1 MTGHH
6 HKKHGSD
13 GEPDVELDFEPAEEM
28 GDTASLKA
36 KIAKLRHELDEAKKE
51 RQEYLDGW
59 QRAKADA
66 INAKKDAAQE
76 SQRMILRMKEGI
88 MEELLPPLDSFD
100 MAAGSPAWENVD
112 AGWRS
117 GVEHIRNQLLEV
129 LSRNGIE
136 RFGRVGEPFDPYR
149 HEAVEERDDMPG
161 EPGSILRVL
170 RYGYRAGERV
180 LRPAQVVI
188 KSHA

>member
-1 MTGHH
+1 MTEH
-6 HKKHGSD
+6 HKKHGSHD
-13 GEPDVELDFEPAEEM
+13 EPEVELDFEPEEEL
-28 GDTASLKA
+28 GDLAAANAKLKKLKA
-36 KIAKLRHELDEAKKE
+36 ELTAVKKE

-66 INAKKDAAQE
+66 INAKKEAAAE
-76 SQRMILRMKEGI
+76 SQRMVLKMKEGI
-88 MEELLPPLDSFD
+88 MEELVPALDSFD
-100 MAAGSPAWENVD
+100 MAAGSPAWEAVD

-117 GVEHIRNQLLEV
+117 GIEHIRNQLLDV

-136 RFGRVGEPFDPYR
+136 RFGKIGEQFSPHLHD
-149 HEAVEERDDMPG
+149 AVEERDDMPG

-170 RYGYRAGERV
+170 RYGYKAGERV